1 MRVLFAEDDIILS
14 KSILAKMTKMG
25 HAVDLAM
32 TGTEADHFLK
42 VQAYDLIILDLNL
55 PGIDGQT
62 VLKNLRNQGELTP
75 VLILTAK
82 DQIENKITLL
92 NLGADDYMT
101 KPFDFSEL
109 EARCL
114 ALLRRSQGMAK
125 NIIEHGDLL
134 VDRQA
139 CSVFV
144 KDSQVAVTNT
154 EYRLLDIFLSH
165 VGQALSKEY
174 LIEHLY
180 NFDDAPNSSA
190 IEIYVA
196 RLRKLLADSESFNL
210 RTLRGLGYLLDKLK

>member
-25 HAVDLAM
+25 HAIDLAM

-42 VQAYDLIILDLNL
+42 VQEYDLIILDLNL

>member
-25 HAVDLAM
+25 HAIDLAM

-42 VQAYDLIILDLNL
+42 VQEYDLIILDLNL

-180 NFDDAPNSSA
+180 NSDDAPNSSA